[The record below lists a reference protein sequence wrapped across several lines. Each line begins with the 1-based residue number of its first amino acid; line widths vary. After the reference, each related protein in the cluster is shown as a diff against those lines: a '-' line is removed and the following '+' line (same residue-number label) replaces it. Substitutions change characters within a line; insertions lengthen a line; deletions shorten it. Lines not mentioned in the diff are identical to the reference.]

1 MLQAEVPS
9 TAYLYYAQDEMID
22 VWSLGDLH
30 IQKLYNVDLD
40 GRMTMNKSRDSS
52 VGIAT
57 RLRAGRSG
65 F

>member
-1 MLQAEVPS
+1 VFYCCSNTRQSVNVINLLQTLNVG
-9 TAYLYYAQDEMID
+9 LYKKGAQFMKQN
-22 VWSLGDLH
+22 S
-30 IQKLYNVDLD
+30 
-40 GRMTMNKSRDSS
+40 DSS

>member
-1 MLQAEVPS
+1 MKLHSDEIQNLSSLPS
-9 TAYLYYAQDEMID
+9 I
-22 VWSLGDLH
+22 
-30 IQKLYNVDLD
+30 I
-40 GRMTMNKSRDSS
+40 KSRDSS